1 MTLEFETLVSQPLPG
16 SPERPASYKS
26 SVVVCQDLHLLGDPI
41 WAASEVFFIKEN
53 GMRTNVVKVLSF
65 NNIWPFF
72 WLLLPFS

>member
-53 GMRTNVVKVLSF
+53 GM
-65 NNIWPFF
+65 
-72 WLLLPFS
+72 